1 LTLQRPSGKLRIVV
15 ANHFQLETDYWTTP
29 LLSAFLI
36 SLREGVEAAL
46 VVGIILVYL
55 SRTGRSHLARFVWAG
70 VAMAGALSLAVAIA
84 LERWQINQDGFE
96 GLMLLL
102 ASVFVI
108 SMIIWM
114 NRVARHL
121 RKDIE
126 EKIENYAL
134 RAGSAAGW
142 GIFLFVFL
150 MVVREGA
157 ELALILR
164 AVELSSEGIQTWIGT
179 LAGIAAAVA
188 VGLFFFKGTL
198 KIPLHRFFAATT
210 TILWLVTAQLALT
223 GLHELS
229 EARWLPSSK
238 QEMALIGPIVRNE
251 IFFFVFIFGAAVLL
265 ILREWLTASHAKIA
279 ASATASDA
287 EKRLLASQQRRQRN
301 WMIAAASACLS
312 VILVL
317 TADFIY
323 VKANSAPPSARA
335 VAASGAGKDELRVPT
350 SEVQDGNLHLFT
362 VHVLDPTG
370 EQSLRFLVIK
380 KPQGW
385 GVALDAC
392 RICGAEGYRQDGQN
406 VVCRHCGSAIYVPT
420 IGESGG
426 CNPIGVP
433 FRVDGPD
440 IVVNVSAITRSWTEV
455 PK

>member
-1 LTLQRPSGKLRIVV
+1 M
-15 ANHFQLETDYWTTP
+15 
-29 LLSAFLI
+29 LSAFLI

-55 SRTGRSHLARFVWAG
+55 SRTGRSQLARFVWSG
-70 VAMAGALSLAVAIA
+70 VAVAGALSLAVAIA

-96 GLMLLL
+96 GLLLLL
-102 ASVFVI
+102 AAVFVI
-108 SMIIWM
+108 SMIVWM

-121 RKDIE
+121 RKHIE
-126 EKIENYAL
+126 QKIEDYAV

-150 MVVREGA
+150 MVVREGV

-179 LAGIAAAVA
+179 MVGLLAAVA

-210 TILWLVTAQLALT
+210 IILWLVAAQLALT

-229 EARWLPSSK
+229 EAQWLPSSR
-238 QEMALIGPIVRNE
+238 QEMALIGPIVNFE
-251 IFFFVFIFGAAVLL
+251 IFFFVFIFGAAILL
-265 ILREWLTASHAKIA
+265 IFREWLTASHSKIA
-279 ASATASDA
+279 AAATEA
-287 EKRLLASQQRRQRN
+287 EQRLLSAQQRRQRS
-301 WMIAAASACLS
+301 WMIASAAACLA

-323 VKANSAPPSARA
+323 ARASSAPPSARA
-335 VAASGAGKDELRVPT
+335 IAASGAGNDELRVPL

-362 VHVLDPTG
+362 VKPAD
-370 EQSLRFLVIK
+370 QSFRFLVIK

-406 VVCRHCGSAIYVPT
+406 VVCRHCGSAIYIPT
-420 IGESGG
+420 IGEAGG

-433 FRVDGPD
+433 FRVDRSD
-440 IVVNVSAITRSWTEV
+440 LVVNVSAITKSWTEV

>member
-1 LTLQRPSGKLRIVV
+1 
-15 ANHFQLETDYWTTP
+15 

-55 SRTGRSHLARFVWAG
+55 SRTGRSQLARFVWSG
-70 VAMAGALSLAVAIA
+70 VAVAGALSLAVAMA

-96 GLMLLL
+96 GLLLLL
-102 ASVFVI
+102 AAVFVI
-108 SMIIWM
+108 SMIVWM

-121 RKDIE
+121 RKHIE
-126 EKIENYAL
+126 QKIEDYAA

-150 MVVREGA
+150 MVVREGV

-179 LAGIAAAVA
+179 IVGLLAAVA

-210 TILWLVTAQLALT
+210 IILWLVAAQLALT

-229 EARWLPSSK
+229 EAQWLPSSR
-238 QEMALIGPIVRNE
+238 QEMALIGPIVNFE
-251 IFFFVFIFGAAVLL
+251 IFFFVFIFGAAILL
-265 ILREWLTASHAKIA
+265 IFREWLTASHSKIA
-279 ASATASDA
+279 AASTEA
-287 EKRLLASQQRRQRN
+287 EQRLLSAQQRRQRS
-301 WMIAAASACLS
+301 WMIASAAACLA

-323 VKANSAPPSARA
+323 ARASSAPPSARA
-335 VAASGAGKDELRVPT
+335 IAATGAGNEELRVPL

-362 VHVLDPTG
+362 VKSAD
-370 EQSLRFLVIK
+370 QSFRFLVIK

-420 IGESGG
+420 IGEAGG

-433 FRVDGPD
+433 FHVDGSD
-440 IVVNVSAITRSWTEV
+440 LVVNLSAITKSWTEV

>member
-1 LTLQRPSGKLRIVV
+1 V
-15 ANHFQLETDYWTTP
+15 
-29 LLSAFLI
+29 LSAFLI
-36 SLREGVEAAL
+36 ALREGVEAAL

-55 SRTGRSHLARFVWAG
+55 ARTGRSELARYVWSG
-70 VAMAGALSLAVAIA
+70 VALAAALSLAVSLA
-84 LERWQINQDGFE
+84 LDHWRIDGDGFE
-96 GLMLLL
+96 GLLLLL
-102 ASVFVI
+102 AAAFVI
-108 SMIIWM
+108 TMIVWM

-126 EKIENYAL
+126 QKIENYAG

-150 MVVREGA
+150 MVLREGV
-157 ELALILR
+157 ELAVILR

-179 LAGIAAAVA
+179 MAGLAAAVG

-210 TILWLVTAQLALT
+210 IILWLVAAQLALT

-238 QEMALIGPIVRNE
+238 GEMALIGPIVRNE

-265 ILREWLTASHAKIA
+265 ILREWLTASHSKIEA
-279 ASATASDA
+279 AANDA
-287 EKRLLASQQRRQRN
+287 ERRLLASQQRRQRN
-301 WMIAAASACLS
+301 WMLAAASACLA
-312 VILVL
+312 VILLL

-323 VKANSAPPSARA
+323 ARANSAPPAARA
-335 VAASGAGKDELRVPT
+335 VAPAADDLRIPL
-350 SEVQDGNLHLFT
+350 SEVQDGNLHLYAANS
-362 VHVLDPTG
+362 G
-370 EQSLRFLVIK
+370 NQSFRFLIIK
-380 KPQGW
+380 KPNGW

-420 IGESGG
+420 IGEAGG
-426 CNPIGVP
+426 CNPVGVP
-433 FRVDGPD
+433 FHVDGTD
-440 IVVNVSAITRSWTEV
+440 LVVHVSALTKASTEV

>member
-1 LTLQRPSGKLRIVV
+1 M
-15 ANHFQLETDYWTTP
+15 
-29 LLSAFLI
+29 LSAFLI

-55 SRTGRSHLARFVWAG
+55 SRTGRSQLARFVWSG
-70 VAMAGALSLAVAIA
+70 VAVAGALSLAVAIA

-96 GLMLLL
+96 GLLLLL
-102 ASVFVI
+102 AAVFVI

-121 RKDIE
+121 RKHIE
-126 EKIENYAL
+126 QKIEDYAV

-150 MVVREGA
+150 MVVREGV

-179 LAGIAAAVA
+179 IVGLLAAVA

-210 TILWLVTAQLALT
+210 IILWLVAAQLALT

-229 EARWLPSSK
+229 EAQWLPSSR
-238 QEMALIGPIVRNE
+238 QEMALIGPIVNFE

-265 ILREWLTASHAKIA
+265 IFREWLTASHSKIA
-279 ASATASDA
+279 AAATEA
-287 EKRLLASQQRRQRN
+287 EQRLLSAQQRRQRS
-301 WMIAAASACLS
+301 WMIASAAACLT

-323 VKANSAPPSARA
+323 ARASSAPPSAQA
-335 VAASGAGKDELRVPT
+335 IAASGAGNDELRVPL
-350 SEVQDGNLHLFT
+350 SDVQDGNLHLFT
-362 VHVLDPTG
+362 VKSAD
-370 EQSLRFLVIK
+370 QSFRFLVIK
-380 KPQGW
+380 IQQGW

-406 VVCRHCGSAIYVPT
+406 VVCRHCGSAIYIPT
-420 IGESGG
+420 IGEAGG

-433 FRVDGPD
+433 FRVDGSD
-440 IVVNVSAITRSWTEV
+440 LVVNVSAITRSWTEV

>member
-1 LTLQRPSGKLRIVV
+1 M
-15 ANHFQLETDYWTTP
+15 
-29 LLSAFLI
+29 LSAFLI

-55 SRTGRSHLARFVWAG
+55 SRTGRSQLARFVWSG
-70 VAMAGALSLAVAIA
+70 VAVAGALSLAVAIA

-96 GLMLLL
+96 GLLLLL
-102 ASVFVI
+102 AAVFVI
-108 SMIIWM
+108 SMIVWM

-121 RKDIE
+121 RKHIE
-126 EKIENYAL
+126 QKIEDYAV

-150 MVVREGA
+150 MVVREGV

-179 LAGIAAAVA
+179 IVGLLAAVA

-210 TILWLVTAQLALT
+210 IILWLVAAQLALT

-229 EARWLPSSK
+229 EAQWLPSSR
-238 QEMALIGPIVRNE
+238 QEMALIGPIVNFE

-265 ILREWLTASHAKIA
+265 IFREWLTASHSKIA
-279 ASATASDA
+279 AAATEA
-287 EKRLLASQQRRQRN
+287 EQRLLSAQQRRQRS
-301 WMIAAASACLS
+301 WMIASAAACLT

-323 VKANSAPPSARA
+323 ARASSAPPSAQA
-335 VAASGAGKDELRVPT
+335 IAASGAGNDELRVPL
-350 SEVQDGNLHLFT
+350 SDVQDGNLHLFT
-362 VHVLDPTG
+362 VKSAD
-370 EQSLRFLVIK
+370 QSFRFLVIK
-380 KPQGW
+380 IPQGW

-406 VVCRHCGSAIYVPT
+406 VVCRHCGSAIYIPT
-420 IGESGG
+420 IGEAGG

-433 FRVDGPD
+433 FRVDGSD
-440 IVVNVSAITRSWTEV
+440 LVVNVSAITKSWTEV